1 MTSVHERGRNVFA
14 PTNSALSSF
23 SQHAISRR
31 NVLGLGA
38 GLAAVPLLA
47 ACGSSSSGTPRSQN
61 LTMGIGIAPDTLDPG
76 ATGMGVVLLITL
88 TMFDPLVWW
97 LPNADG
103 TGSDFYP
110 GLASSYTV
118 SPDASTYTFKL
129 RTDVKFH
136 DGTAFDAEAVKAT
149 YDHIVDPATKSR
161 SGVGALGP
169 YQQTKIIDSSTVQI
183 IFNEPNASFLHQQA
197 AGNFGISSPT
207 ALKKYGPTGFGNNP
221 VGTGPFMFSK
231 YATGDRLTVVKNPN
245 YAWGPSAFGSAGTA
259 TLDEITFRIVPDDSG
274 RFNSLQA
281 RQAQIAMDL
290 PPNNISTATKA
301 HSANQ
306 VTVPS
311 IGVPRGLSINVTK
324 PPTDDPRVRQAIL
337 FAVDQERLT
346 KEVLFD
352 VQKAAHNVLT
362 PTTPGYSK
370 AASALYSYNPSRA
383 ESLLDQAGWTKGANG
398 VRNKNGQQLNLDILL
413 YSGAG
418 YELPTQFIV
427 AELAKVGFTAQ
438 TSVQPRATA
447 VVAYNQ
453 GVQNLASWGYFGT
466 DPYLLNIW
474 ANSNAI
480 KSSYNYAHYSNPTV
494 DSMIAKANATADEAT
509 RDSMYETIGTTLMN
523 DAIFLPMWDV
533 TGSFTTATNVQ
544 GLKSTLN
551 GYIMFHKARLG

>member
-1 MTSVHERGRNVFA
+1 
-14 PTNSALSSF
+14 
-23 SQHAISRR
+23 
-31 NVLGLGA
+31 
-38 GLAAVPLLA
+38 
-47 ACGSSSSGTPRSQN
+47 
-61 LTMGIGIAPDTLDPG
+61 MGIGITPDTLDSG

-88 TMFDPLVWW
+88 TMFDPLIWW

-103 TGSDFYP
+103 SGGSFHP

-129 RTDVKFH
+129 RSDVKFH
-136 DGTAFDAEAVKAT
+136 DGTPFDAEAVKAT
-149 YDHIVDPATKSR
+149 YDHIVDPALKSR
-161 SGVGALGP
+161 SGLGALGP

-207 ALKKYGPTGFGNNP
+207 ALKKYGTTGFGSNP

-245 YAWGPSAFGSAGTA
+245 YAWGPAALGSTGPA
-259 TLDEITFRIVPDDSG
+259 TLEEITFRIVVDDSG
-274 RFNSLQA
+274 RFNALQA
-281 RQAQIAMDL
+281 GQLQIAMDL

-301 HSANQ
+301 HSATQ
-306 VTVPS
+306 VTVPA
-311 IGVPRGLSINVTK
+311 IGVPRGLAINVTK

-337 FAVDQERLT
+337 FAVDQDKLN
-346 KEVLFD
+346 KDVLFD
-352 VQKAAHNVLT
+352 VQKAGHNVLT

-370 AASALYSYNPSRA
+370 TASALYSYNPSRA

-398 VRNKNGQQLNLDILL
+398 VRNKNGQELALDILL

-418 YELPTQFIV
+418 YELPTQFV
-427 AELAKVGFTAQ
+427 VSELAKVGFTSQ
-438 TSVQPRATA
+438 TTVKPRATA
-447 VVAYNQ
+447 IVAYNQ

-480 KSSYNYAHYSNPTV
+480 PSGYNYAHYSNPTV
-494 DSMIAKANATADEAT
+494 DAMIAKANTTPDETA
-509 RDSMYETIGTTLMN
+509 RNSLYETVGTTLMN
-523 DAIFLPMWDV
+523 DAIFLPLWDV
-533 TGSFTTATNVQ
+533 TGSFTTAPSVQ

-551 GYIMFHKARLG
+551 GYILFHTARLA

>member
-1 MTSVHERGRNVFA
+1 
-14 PTNSALSSF
+14 
-23 SQHAISRR
+23 
-31 NVLGLGA
+31 
-38 GLAAVPLLA
+38 
-47 ACGSSSSGTPRSQN
+47 
-61 LTMGIGIAPDTLDPG
+61 MGIGIAPDTLDPG

-103 TGSDFYP
+103 TGSSFYP
-110 GLASSYTV
+110 GLATSYTV

-136 DGTAFDAEAVKAT
+136 DGTPFDAEAVKAT
-149 YDHIVDPATKSR
+149 YDHVVDPATKSR
-161 SGVGALGP
+161 SGLGALGP

-245 YAWGPSAFGSAGTA
+245 YAWGPSVFGSTGAA

-274 RFNSLQA
+274 RFNALQA
-281 RQAQIAMDL
+281 GQVQIAMDL
-290 PPNNISTATKA
+290 PPNNISTATKS
-301 HSANQ
+301 HSATQ

-311 IGVPRGLSINVTK
+311 IGVPRGLSINVAK

-337 FAVDQERLT
+337 FAVDQNRLN
-346 KEVLFD
+346 KEVMFD
-352 VQKAAHNVLT
+352 VQKAGHNVLT

-370 AASALYSYNPSRA
+370 TASALYSYNPSKA

-418 YELPTQFIV
+418 YELPTQFI
-427 AELAKVGFTAQ
+427 ASELTKVGFASQ
-438 TSVQPRATA
+438 TTVKPRATA
-447 VVAYNQ
+447 IVAYNQ
-453 GVQNLASWGYFGT
+453 GLQNLASWGYFGT

-474 ANSNAI
+474 VNSNAI
-480 KSSYNYAHYSNPTV
+480 KSGYNYAHYSNSTV
-494 DSMIAKANATADEAT
+494 DAMIAKANATPDDAA
-509 RDSMYETIGTTLMN
+509 RNSLYETVGTTLMN

-533 TGSFTTATNVQ
+533 TGSFTTANNVQ
-544 GLKSTLN
+544 GLKTTLN
-551 GYIMFHKARLG
+551 GYIMFHKARLS